1 MSNPFD
7 LGGLGGL
14 LGGFQQ
20 KMATMKQ
27 RQAETVVTGS
37 AAGGLVTIEAT
48 CDHQITNVSISPDAA
63 ADVEMLEDLVRAAA
77 NEVLR
82 KIQEEQAS
90 AMQGMTA
97 GLPIPPGMIPG
108 L

>member
-37 AAGGLVTIEAT
+37 AGGLVTIEAT
-48 CDHQITNVSISPDAA
+48 CDHQITTVSISPDAA

-90 AMQGMTA
+90 AMQELTA